1 MTREEIENSKTYR
14 VSKAALDYYNEH
26 HQDKNIDLTDAF
38 EAGAKW
44 ADETMIEK
52 AREWVKNAFTGPFG
66 EGLANNIADEF
77 VKAMKG
83 VNHGKDNNKEL

>member
-1 MTREEIENSKTYR
+1 MGREEEIRQYVEERKRNIPITSSEANLIIES
-14 VSKAALDYYNEH
+14 
-26 HQDKNIDLTDAF
+26 
-38 EAGAKW
+38 AKW
-44 ADETMIEK
+44 ADKTMIEN

-83 VNHGKDNNKEL
+83 E